1 MEKLFWR
8 TFKNKLLVGR
18 TMPKMRKRNQKI
30 QICRDALG
38 MVGLEGFNVLNYNC
52 EHFTNECRYGEAES
66 EQITN
71 VKEVVN
77 EASTHIGGVAGLV
90 IGVGSEF
97 LTKPENRL
105 PSSILFSD
113 IVEKTDGEAFDDSDF
128 KELMAA
134 MKSLGKKLDNR
145 VDLRSLKFKE
155 EINVRILMIMRYRA
169 ILMSDPSQYMLSKK
183 SRSLFYTED
192 LDLTTTKALMVM
204 IKAISEVDD
213 AKKMST
219 DRKSSLVHL
228 FNMMMLPCEASKN
241 SQARKLL
248 RK

>member
-1 MEKLFWR
+1 MFIGDFVLDVAGGRKEDKDVGNMVHLTRVDGEVVLENIEEQTLGRKNNAKDEEK
-8 TFKNKLLVGR
+8 K
-18 TMPKMRKRNQKI
+18 PKDPEE
-30 QICRDALG
+30 ICRDALG
-38 MVGLEGFNVLNYNC
+38 MVGREGYNVLNYNC
-52 EHFTNECRYGEAES
+52 EHFANECRYGEAES

-90 IGVGSEF
+90 IGVASEF

-128 KELMAA
+128 KELMTA
-134 MKSLGKKLDNR
+134 MKSLGEKLDKR

-155 EINVRILMIMRYRA
+155 EINVRILMIMRYSA

-183 SRSLFYTED
+183 SFLHRGS
-192 LDLTTTKALMVM
+192 
-204 IKAISEVDD
+204 
-213 AKKMST
+213 
-219 DRKSSLVHL
+219 
-228 FNMMMLPCEASKN
+228 
-241 SQARKLL
+241 
-248 RK
+248 